1 MEKNNKYSEE
11 SFEDLSHIFDDFF
24 KNKSEEADTS
34 SPNNIYTTIK
44 IKKDESLN
52 GCVKEISFKRL
63 NANGKVEKSIMK
75 VKIPQGIKDGT
86 NIILKAE
93 GNYLEDTKSRSDL
106 VITVKVAK

>member
-1 MEKNNKYSEE
+1 MEIKENNET

-24 KNKSEEADTS
+24 KNRKEADTS
-34 SPNNIYTTIK
+34 SPNNIYTSIK

-52 GCVKEISFKRL
+52 GCTKEISFKRL
-63 NANGKVEKSIMK
+63 NANGKVDKIKTK

-93 GNYLEDTKSRSDL
+93 GNYLEDTKSRSNL

>member
-1 MEKNNKYSEE
+1 MERENKRYNEN

-24 KNKSEEADTS
+24 KNKSEADTS

-52 GCVKEISFKRL
+52 GCTKEIVVKRI
-63 NANGKVEKSIMK
+63 NQDNKIENSKMK
-75 VKIPQGIKDGT
+75 VKIPQGIKDGI

-93 GNYLEDTKSRSDL
+93 GNYLEDTKSRSNL

>member
-1 MEKNNKYSEE
+1 MERENKRYNEN

-24 KNKSEEADTS
+24 KNKSEADTS
-34 SPNNIYTTIK
+34 SPNNIYTSAK
-44 IKKDESLN
+44 IRKDESLN
-52 GCVKEISFKRL
+52 GCTKKISFKRL
-63 NANGKVEKSIMK
+63 NENGKVEKSRMK